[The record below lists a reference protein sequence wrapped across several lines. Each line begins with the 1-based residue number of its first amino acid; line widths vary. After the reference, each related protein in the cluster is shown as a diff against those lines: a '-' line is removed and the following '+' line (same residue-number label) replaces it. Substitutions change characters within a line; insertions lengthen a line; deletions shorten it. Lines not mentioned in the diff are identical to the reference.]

1 MSNSQK
7 KRRRSQAERREQT
20 QSAILEAAVEILSL
34 EGYANFSSS
43 GVAAR
48 AGISRG
54 ALEHYYPK
62 RINLIAAACQYSMEA
77 AIEETRSYV
86 KNAEVTQDLI
96 GNFIAASERFFFAQG
111 YIAQVELLIAARADP
126 QLGEV
131 IFPIIKD
138 ARRTL
143 DGIWAETIA
152 GWGHDREKAERFVE
166 VSHYLLR
173 GMFFVNTWLP
183 YDLDKDAVLQDW
195 RDLAPTVLAHRPHA
209 EGEDQTSPSPARK
222 ATAR

>member
-1 MSNSQK
+1 MPKSQK
-7 KRRRSQAERREQT
+7 KQRRSQAERREQT
-20 QSAILEAAVEILSL
+20 QNAILEAATEILSL
-34 EGYANFSSS
+34 KGYSNFSSS

-48 AGISRG
+48 AGVSRG

-62 RINLIAAACQYSMEA
+62 RINLIAAACQHSMEA
-77 AIEETRSYV
+77 AVEETRSYV
-86 KNAEVTQDLI
+86 RNAELTQDPI
-96 GNFIAASERFFFAQG
+96 GSFLAASKQFFFAQG
-111 YIAQVELLIAARADP
+111 YLAQVELLIAARSDP
-126 QLGEV
+126 ELGDV

-183 YDLDKDAVLQDW
+183 YDLDKESVLEEW
-195 RDLAPTVLAHRPHA
+195 RELAPTVL
-209 EGEDQTSPSPARK
+209 SPRQKADEVEAQKTEKSRK
-222 ATAR
+222 VSSR